1 MSKLSEVDKLIQKI
15 DSIYNDLGGE
25 SDPNYFDVSKVKDKY
40 DRLRVEINRN
50 ITEIEVLLN
59 EKDNVKQEN
68 LNEKYKID
76 AKVEDKLISL
86 KEQLKQF
93 EIEMKSQKKKSTNED
108 IAIKQQL
115 VESFN
120 KRYLIIKNRHEGI
133 EVNATEANENV
144 LDIDNLESKLKKY
157 EGGPQREMYQE
168 EKDKIGEYDVRV
180 KKQDELINQIGVG
193 VKELKADARQIG
205 KQIGEVNKA
214 VDKTK
219 NKSDKTEE
227 KLVTTNKK
235 LKDLL
240 EKLRGS
246 DKICV
251 DIVLVCVCLG
261 LAAVLYNLIKNYL

>member
-1 MSKLSEVDKLIQKI
+1 MSKLSEVDKLIHKI
-15 DSIYNDLGGE
+15 DSIYNELGGE

-50 ITEIEVLLN
+50 ITEIEVLMN

-76 AKVEDKLISL
+76 GKIEDKLISL

-93 EIEMKSQKKKSTNED
+93 EIELKSQKKKLTNDD

-168 EKDKIGEYDVRV
+168 ERDKIGEINLRV
-180 KKQDELINQIGVG
+180 IKQDELIDQIGVG
-193 VKELKADARQIG
+193 VKGLKVDAKQIG
-205 KQIGEVNKA
+205 KQIEEVNKA

-227 KLVTTNKK
+227 KLVTSNKK